1 MNSMEQKLDFSL
13 PEGRPKGGFWTRTMA
28 MLLLVAILVGLGN
41 LVMGMWSPKARPDR
55 PSSETSLSAEQLKEL
70 ANKLS
75 QRNLYEQAA
84 KVWQEYLDQA
94 SIPPAERA
102 KVLFQVAACLEKAG
116 RYAEAVEFLYRC
128 EMTAR
133 VDDLASQISS
143 HMKDCLER
151 MGRFS
156 ALRYE
161 VMARTSYKAQEDSAA
176 KVVAEVGPEKI
187 TEADLAAA
195 IEGAVDM
202 QLAPVAAFMTAEQL
216 QQQKQQLLGEYK
228 TAGSRQKFLQTW
240 LAQEMLYRQALEDGL
255 AQQAQTKKVLD
266 DVTRSVLAQQLM
278 NSVLASRIHIT
289 DGDLQT
295 FYNASK
301 DRFVEPA
308 KARIRHVLVA
318 DEAKAKEVLQGLQQ
332 GQDFGAVAKE
342 QSQDQDTRD
351 KGGTLDADV
360 TERDPIPGI
369 GSLAE
374 LSTAIFQA
382 KAPALL
388 DRPFKTDKGWE
399 VVKVESL
406 QPSRQRPFD
415 EVRQEVLETLA
426 NQKRQEVQQDTLKQM
441 MDKYQVVIHTS
452 AFGDPKPEDKTRP

>member
-1 MNSMEQKLDFSL
+1 MGMEQKLDFSM
-13 PEGRPKGGFWTRTMA
+13 PQGRPRGSWTRVTA
-28 MLLLVAILVGLGN
+28 MLLLVAILVGLAN
-41 LVMGMWSPKARPDR
+41 LVMGMWSPKARQAR
-55 PSSETSLSAEQLKEL
+55 PGPESSLAAEQLKEL

-84 KVWQEYLDQA
+84 KAWQEYLDQA
-94 SIPPAERA
+94 TLPPAERA

-116 RYAEAVEFLYRC
+116 LYAEAVESLYRC
-128 EMTAR
+128 EMTAK
-133 VDDLASQISS
+133 VDDLASLIGT
-143 HMKDCLER
+143 HLKDCLEH

-156 ALRYE
+156 AMRYE

-195 IEGAVDM
+195 IEDAVDM

-216 QQQKQQLLGEYK
+216 QQQKQQLLAEHK
-228 TAGSRQKFLQTW
+228 TAAGRQKFLQTW
-240 LAQEMLYRQALEDGL
+240 LAQEVLYRQALEEGL

-266 DVTRSVLAQQLM
+266 EVTRSVLAQQLM
-278 NSVLASRIHIT
+278 NNTLASKIHIT

-308 KARIRHVLVA
+308 KAHIRHILVA

-332 GQDFGAVAKE
+332 GQDFAVVAKE
-342 QSQDQDTRD
+342 QSLDQDTRD
-351 KGGTLDADV
+351 KGGTIDADV

-369 GSLAE
+369 GSLAG
-374 LSTAIFQA
+374 LSAAIFQA

-388 DRPFKTDKGWE
+388 DSPFKTDKGWE

-406 QPSRQRPFD
+406 QSSRQRPFD

-441 MDKYQVVIHTS
+441 MDRYQVVIHTS
-452 AFGDPKPEDKTRP
+452 AFGEPKPEDKPKP